1 MNHLY
6 TFAIQLIDRYTG
18 LEWRPAFWGLGW
30 RCCQWW
36 SLDYNTDRTP
46 SHADILRQWLLIQ
59 IAVIPMQHA
68 AFWFNQLKWL
78 FFHNSDKITYNRFRI
93 QTSFHWLGSM
103 KGYSCRHV
111 LGFFMNEAITL
122 LSQTLTSLPLDERV
136 WFFYSFAKE
145 RSVAL
150 EAPVGLFFSDI
161 MFRRKYLFV
170 EPLDILAFI
179 ITNRIIQLSCGRIF
193 LSSLPT
199 RLSIIDLWGVDCLF
213 TPNCPIGEAKS
224 LTS

>member
-1 MNHLY
+1 MKAGLLG
-6 TFAIQLIDRYTG
+6 AG
-18 LEWRPAFWGLGW
+18 LEMLPVMIFGLQHRPNPIPRGYSQTMASDTNS
-30 RCCQWW
+30 CDTNATC
-36 SLDYNTDRTP
+36 S
-46 SHADILRQWLLIQ
+46 IL
-59 IAVIPMQHA
+59 V
-68 AFWFNQLKWL
+68 QLKWL